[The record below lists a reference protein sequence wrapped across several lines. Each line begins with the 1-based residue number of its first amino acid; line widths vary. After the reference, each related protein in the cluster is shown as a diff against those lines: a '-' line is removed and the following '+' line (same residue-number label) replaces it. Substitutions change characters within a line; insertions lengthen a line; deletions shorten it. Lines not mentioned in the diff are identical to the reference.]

1 MRRRRIERRV
11 SEELQRLKISRWVPI
26 FSIGLLLGITVALMK
41 VSLGGMPA
49 RMPATLANAQPEE
62 AVGMA
67 FEPPGTGRG
76 SGANK
81 VEAGSAVIA
90 QHMGGLLPKTTGAL
104 NGLIV
109 RTYMM
114 KEQRTESLPLE
125 EYVRGVIA
133 AEMPADF
140 ELEALKAQ
148 AIAARTYIVRRLV
161 SGDDSGVEHVEADV
175 TDTIAHQA
183 YLPLAQLKQHWQRA
197 KQSANMKKLNEAV
210 KQTEGLIVTYNGEPI
225 QAAFFSTSS
234 GYTENS
240 EDYWSSGIPYL
251 RSVASPWDIELS
263 PRYKESVE
271 LTLAQ
276 FYEKL
281 GLQGESRV
289 QPSIRVLA
297 ATAGKSISQIEI
309 AGTVFTGREVRE
321 RLGLASAAF
330 TWKMNDKTITI
341 TTYGYGHGVGMS
353 QWGANGMAKL
363 GYSAKDILTYYYTDV
378 KVEQASKFSGVLL
391 GRS

>member
-1 MRRRRIERRV
+1 MRRGRIERRV
-11 SEELQRLKISRWVPI
+11 SEALQRLKSSRWVHV

-41 VSLGGMPA
+41 VSLGGIPD
-49 RMPATLANAQPEE
+49 RIPATLANAQPEG
-62 AVGMA
+62 AAGMA
-67 FEPPGTGRG
+67 FEPPGTGSG

-90 QHMGGLLPKTTGAL
+90 QQMGGLLPKTTGAL

-114 KEQRTESLPLE
+114 KEQRMESLPLE

-148 AIAARTYIVRRLV
+148 AIAARTYIVRRLA
-161 SGDDSGVEHVEADV
+161 SGDDSGVENVEADV

-183 YLPLAQLKQHWQRA
+183 YLPLAQLKQHWQGA
-197 KQSANMKKLNEAV
+197 KQTANMKKLNEAV

-281 GLQGESRV
+281 GLQEESRV

-297 ATAGKSISQIEI
+297 ATAGKSISKIEI

-330 TWKMNDKTITI
+330 TWKMNDRAITI

-363 GYSAKDILTYYYTDV
+363 GYSAKDILTYYYTGAL
-378 KVEQASKFSGVLL
+378 VEQASKFSGTLL